1 MYFYQTVKT
10 PLRHDAPFAWFLRDA
25 AEYNPNYRKKQLD
38 ELDERLNAF
47 LECLL
52 ANENFGDS
60 VLSKIRMHDWG
71 AVFTVS
77 YIAIV
82 TNNDNAF
89 QQALEAVENEKRSR
103 ELRDALC
110 RIDFNTVKPYLLKI
124 SHHENPWVQVAVI
137 IAVGHHLNKVDRD
150 WLLTHLNSESNVV
163 RITALKLIGDRGL
176 VDYTD
181 SVREH
186 IDHEEASLRFQAT
199 YSGILL
205 NIDVAYKPLLHFC
218 FSDNPYLRK
227 ALGLIHYLHDIS
239 AIKRAIPRIHNGNFS
254 LRIKAYNIAMAGLP
268 DWVNILLEWMNYP
281 EYAQLAGEAFCFI
294 TGVDLDADDLIL
306 RDQEISENHEIPLAQ
321 KRKQDPW
328 TQAYEEDLPW
338 PDPDA
343 VATWWEANRQRF
355 EWGTRYL
362 AGRTLTEENL
372 LLIKEEGT
380 QPQRHQ
386 ADLILRLLHTGSK

>member
-1 MYFYQTVKT
+1 MQFYSTVKV
-10 PLRHDAPFAWFLRDA
+10 PLRHDAPYAWYLRDA
-25 AEYNPNYRKKQLD
+25 AEYNPNYRKKHLA
-38 ELDERLNAF
+38 ELDDRLNAF

-52 ANENFGDS
+52 ANETWGDS
-60 VLSKIRMHDWG
+60 VLPKIRMTDWG
-71 AVFTVS
+71 AVFTVA
-77 YIAIV
+77 YVAIM
-82 TNNDNAF
+82 TNNKSAF
-89 QQALEAVENEKRSR
+89 LQALEAVEKEQQSR
-103 ELRDALC
+103 ELSDALC
-110 RIDFNTVKPYLLKI
+110 RADFKTIKPYLLEI
-124 SHHENPWVQVAVI
+124 AHHDNPWIQVAVI
-137 IAVGHHLNKVDRD
+137 KVVGHHLNEVDRD
-150 WLLTHLNSESNVV
+150 WLLPHLNSESNAV
-163 RITALKLIGDRGL
+163 RLSALKLIGDRGL

-186 IDHEEASLRFQAT
+186 FDHEEASLRFQAT

-205 NIDVAYKPLLHFC
+205 GIDGAYKSLLHFC

-227 ALGLIHYLHDIS
+227 ALGLVHHLHDIS

-268 DWVNILLEWMNYP
+268 DWVHILLEWMNYP

-294 TGVDLDADDLIL
+294 TGADLDADDLIL
-306 RDQEISENHEIPLAQ
+306 RDQKICEDHEIPLAQ
-321 KRKQDPW
+321 KRKLDPW

-362 AGRTLTEENL
+362 AGRSVTEENL
-372 LLIKEEGT
+372 QQVMQDST

-386 ADLILRLLHTGSK
+386 AELILRLLHIKAN